1 MITLNNIQ
9 QFTLNENYPE
19 TWDDL
24 DWNNPNITDPRY
36 LYSIYQA
43 MVERVCKDRVIP
55 TLKFDNMLYYTNID
69 AHSFK
74 NNSAFNYR
82 YFEILY
88 SWVISTLQVFYNDN
102 AVERA
107 FKFEENKFTATTE
120 LMQYND
126 AEMSDIIGYDYRE
139 IPQPFQPFEYYN
151 RFLIGMKNAI
161 QSMKWIYYPL
171 LVAGT
176 SYSGYTS
183 RGGYDEDDEG
193 NVSNFRDGSLT
204 EAFEQCALACNRSW
218 ENSKAVVHNAM
229 PWCGIEQQKNYIRRR
244 NNDNEV
250 VLKGTYFNYTVSG
263 WVGNDMWL
271 ESHLAFPYATTVKT
285 FYVPYGYTNG
295 TYDLYKDNN
304 DYRSYLTGSDFGN
317 EIKLWSEETTEPH
330 KRFRSSKKFKI
341 TLDNMN
347 LPNSNFDFPADD
359 GSDRYSSS
367 VNYVNTMYPFWF
379 GLLDISGD
387 CKWL

>member
-24 DWNNPNITDPRY
+24 DWENPVITDPRY

-55 TLKFDNMLYYTNID
+55 TLKNDNMIYYTNID

-88 SWVISTLQVFYNDN
+88 SWVISTLQIFYNDN

-107 FKFEENKFTATTE
+107 FKFEDDKRTATTE

-126 AEMSDIIGYDYRE
+126 AEMSDIIGFDYRE

-176 SYSGYTS
+176 SHNAYWS

-193 NVSNFRDGSLT
+193 NPYNFHSGSLS
-204 EAFEQCALACNRSW
+204 EAFEQCAYFCNQSW
-218 ENSKAVVHNAM
+218 ESRKAVTTDGI
-229 PWCGIEQQKNYIRRR
+229 PWCEIIKNKNYIRRK
-244 NNDNEV
+244 NNDNEL
-250 VLKGTYFNYTVSG
+250 VLKGTYYNYKIAG
-263 WVGNDMWL
+263 KVGNDMWL

-285 FYVPYGYTNG
+285 FYVPSGENYN
-295 TYDLYKDNN
+295 LFQDNIN
-304 DYRSYLTGSDFGN
+304 YRSYLVGADFGN
-317 EIKLWSEETTEPH
+317 KIKLWSEEPTEAN

-359 GSDRYSSS
+359 GSSSYSSTVS
-367 VNYVNTMYPFWF
+367 YYNIVYPYWF
-379 GLLDISGD
+379 GLLDISGG
-387 CKWL
+387 CKWQ

>member
-24 DWNNPNITDPRY
+24 DWENPNITDPRY

-43 MVERVCKDRVIP
+43 MVERICKDRVIP

-74 NNSAFNYR
+74 NDSAFNYR

-88 SWVISTLQVFYNDN
+88 SWVISTLQIFYNDN

-161 QSMKWIYYPL
+161 QAMKWIYYPL

-176 SYSGYTS
+176 SYNLYTS

-193 NVSNFRDGSLT
+193 NVYNFHDGSLT

-218 ENSKAVVHNAM
+218 ERNKAVSPDAM
-229 PWCGIEQQKNYIRRR
+229 PSCGVEQQKNYIRRR
-244 NNDNEV
+244 NDDNEL
-250 VLKGTYFNYTVSG
+250 VLKGTYFSYTVRG
-263 WVGNDMWL
+263 WVGNDLWL
-271 ESHLAFPYATTVKT
+271 ESHFAFPYATTVKT
-285 FYVPYGYTNG
+285 FYIPYGYVNG
-295 TYDLYKDNN
+295 TYDLFQDNN
-304 DYRSYLTGSDFGN
+304 NYRSYLTGADFGN
-317 EIKLWSEETTEPH
+317 EIKLWSEEITEPH

-341 TLDNMN
+341 MLENMN
-347 LPNSNFDFPADD
+347 LPNSNFDFPSDD

-367 VNYVNTMYPFWF
+367 VNYVNMMYPHWF
-379 GLLDISGD
+379 GLLDISGG
-387 CKWL
+387 CKFK